1 MLDEVTNSTTK
12 AGYARKVG
20 KSRQAIHKAV
30 NDGRVIVN
38 ADGTV
43 DEEASDKQLGTLA
56 DAKRREALARAEV
69 AEAKARV
76 MLSKLVD
83 KAAVAAEVAALARA
97 ERDALMLLPARDAPA
112 MAAALG
118 VDEARLRLAIEDMLR
133 GFLERPLPALK

>member
-1 MLDEVTNSTTK
+1 MVDEVTNSATK

-30 NDGRVIVN
+30 AVGRVVLDSSGRVDT
-38 ADGTV
+38 AATDG
-43 DEEASDKQLGTLA
+43 QLGTLA

-76 MLSKLVD
+76 MLAKLVD
-83 KAAVAAEVAALARA
+83 KAAVATEVAALARA
-97 ERDALMLLPARDAPA
+97 ERDALLLLPSRDAPA

-118 VDEARLRLAIEDMLR
+118 VDEGRLRLALEDMLR
-133 GFLERPLPALK
+133 AHLERPLPALK

>member
-1 MLDEVTNSTTK
+1 MVTTK
-12 AGYARKVG
+12 SGYSRKLGVTPH
-20 KSRQAIHKAV
+20 AVMKAAKA
-30 NDGRVIVN
+30 GRVIVN
-38 ADGTV
+38 TDGTV

-76 MLSKLVD
+76 MLAKLVD
-83 KAAVAAEVAALARA
+83 KAAVATEVAALARA

-118 VDEARLRLAIEDMLR
+118 VDEGRLRLALEDMLR
-133 GFLERPLPALK
+133 QHLERPLPELK

>member
-1 MLDEVTNSTTK
+1 MATTK
-12 AGYARKVG
+12 SSYSRKLGIRPQSV
-20 KSRQAIHKAV
+20 IKAV
-30 NDGRVIVN
+30 NAGRVIVN

-43 DEEASDKQLGTLA
+43 DEAASDKQLGTLA

-76 MLSKLVD
+76 LLAKLVD
-83 KAAVAAEVAALARA
+83 KAAVATEVAALARA

-118 VDEARLRLAIEDMLR
+118 VDEGRLRLALEDMLR
-133 GFLERPLPALK
+133 GFLERPLPELK